1 MYCEEKTLITKKI
14 ATKIISLIID
24 QEEICKSLFG
34 VALGFQTSSAR
45 NVFPSYRMTFAGP
58 LWVFYRKGNS
68 VSDNIWT
75 YCQHFQPIEMWQEM
89 FFSLKCGWRR
99 QFLFVDFETQ
109 IIKITKNS
117 SLKIWPSIVQSI
129 LMNIQSPALAR
140 IC

>member
-75 YCQHFQPIEMWQEM
+75 YCQHFQPIEMWH
-89 FFSLKCGWRR
+89 
-99 QFLFVDFETQ
+99 FLFVDFETQ
-109 IIKITKNS
+109 IIIITKNS
-117 SLKIWPSIVQSI
+117 SLKIWQSIAQSI